1 MSFNEAELEEAF
13 KELFGENGYDCYHGD
28 EINRN
33 INEVL
38 IEKDLRSYLKRRYSI
53 TDSEI
58 DSIIQRFKNI
68 SVSSVYDANKEFFT
82 LLTDGFLFK
91 RENIDD
97 NDIFIHLL
105 DFEDR
110 SNNIFKFVNQVE
122 IEGSINR
129 IPDGIV
135 FINGIPVVVLEF
147 KSAIREEEATI
158 FDAYNQLTIRYQ
170 RDIPELF
177 KYNAFVVISDGVN
190 NKYGTL
196 FTDYEYFYSWN
207 KSKEEDAEKEG
218 IDSLY
223 TMMNGLFD
231 KDILLDIIKDFIYFP
246 DVSNHEEKI
255 ICRYPQYFSATKVH
269 ENILKHIKPEGD
281 GKGGTVFGATGSGKS
296 YAMLYLTRMLMRD
309 KRLKNPTIL
318 LITDRYDLDIQ
329 LSEEFVNSK
338 NFIGDN
344 DVIRF
349 DSRQTLKDHLKD
361 RKSGG
366 VYLTTIQK
374 FNEDV
379 DLLTERSNVICIS
392 DEAHRSQLNLY
403 ERQTVDETGVYK
415 TIGFARCLHESLPN
429 ATYVGFT
436 GTPIDATIDV
446 FGEIVSQY
454 TMYEAVADGIIVN
467 LKYDGRAAKVRT
479 DEQQVELIE
488 KYYKFC
494 ASKGTNQHQIEESIK
509 QMTRMYVIIGNHD
522 RLEKVADDF
531 IADYEQRVEDR
542 TTVKGKAIFVCST
555 REIGYEFYK
564 IVISKR
570 PQWAVEGFADDIDF
584 DKVNLDELK
593 KMPKIKMIMTRDKDD
608 DPEFYELLGSDKDRA
623 EASKEFKNEN
633 SNFKI
638 AIVRDMWLT
647 GFDVPCMDLIY
658 IDKAIQQHTLIQTVS
673 RVNRAYEGKEFGII
687 IDYIGIKDELDFALK
702 KYNDNAD
709 DQFEDVDK
717 AVKIVK
723 DKLSILHDMFY
734 KFDDGDYFNGTPPE
748 KLQCLK
754 EAAEF
759 AQVTEDMENRFMNHV
774 RDLSSAYKLCTSS
787 EKISK
792 EERDY
797 IYFYQGVR
805 SIIYKYNKG
814 DAPDVSQMNRKVSKM
829 LEAAIQSEGVEEVFK
844 IDQTSPTLDI
854 FSKQYQDII
863 NKIQLPNTKIKLLE
877 RLLKRVINDYKKIN
891 KIKSVEFTER
901 LNKIVDDYNEMR
913 RKHPRAL
920 EAYEEITKK
929 ISELFEDIEKDRKS
943 FEDMNITIEQK
954 AFYDILKYCA
964 EKYDFEYSHEK
975 LLPLSAKVK
984 ELVEEKTK
992 FGDWK
997 NTARKAELEAE
1008 LIMLLDDNGYPPVPE
1023 DEVIND
1029 VFDQAENYR
1038 KYNNPIT
1045 G

>member
-1 MSFNEAELEEAF
+1 
-13 KELFGENGYDCYHGD
+13 
-28 EINRN
+28 
-33 INEVL
+33 
-38 IEKDLRSYLKRRYSI
+38 
-53 TDSEI
+53 
-58 DSIIQRFKNI
+58 
-68 SVSSVYDANKEFFT
+68 
-82 LLTDGFLFK
+82 
-91 RENIDD
+91 
-97 NDIFIHLL
+97 
-105 DFEDR
+105 
-110 SNNIFKFVNQVE
+110 
-122 IEGSINR
+122 
-129 IPDGIV
+129 
-135 FINGIPVVVLEF
+135 
-147 KSAIREEEATI
+147 
-158 FDAYNQLTIRYQ
+158 
-170 RDIPELF
+170 
-177 KYNAFVVISDGVN
+177 
-190 NKYGTL
+190 
-196 FTDYEYFYSWN
+196 
-207 KSKEEDAEKEG
+207 
-218 IDSLY
+218 
-223 TMMNGLFD
+223 
-231 KDILLDIIKDFIYFP
+231 
-246 DVSNHEEKI
+246 
-255 ICRYPQYFSATKVH
+255 
-269 ENILKHIKPEGD
+269 
-281 GKGGTVFGATGSGKS
+281 
-296 YAMLYLTRMLMRD
+296 
-309 KRLKNPTIL
+309 
-318 LITDRYDLDIQ
+318 
-329 LSEEFVNSK
+329 
-338 NFIGDN
+338 
-344 DVIRF
+344 
-349 DSRQTLKDHLKD
+349 
-361 RKSGG
+361 
-366 VYLTTIQK
+366 
-374 FNEDV
+374 
-379 DLLTERSNVICIS
+379 
-392 DEAHRSQLNLY
+392 
-403 ERQTVDETGVYK
+403 
-415 TIGFARCLHESLPN
+415 
-429 ATYVGFT
+429 
-436 GTPIDATIDV
+436 
-446 FGEIVSQY
+446 
-454 TMYEAVADGIIVN
+454 MYEAVADGIIVN

>member
-1 MSFNEAELEEAF
+1 MSFDESELEESF
-13 KELFGENGYDCYHGD
+13 KYLFDKNGYDCYHGD
-28 EINRN
+28 EISRN
-33 INEVL
+33 KNNVL
-38 IEKDLRSYLKRRYSI
+38 IEDDLRNYLKQMYDI
-53 TDSEI
+53 TDSEVNN
-58 DSIIQRFKNI
+58 IIQQLKNI
-68 SVSSVYDANKEFFT
+68 SIASVYDANKEFFA
-82 LLTDGFLFK
+82 LLTNGFLFK
-91 RENIDD
+91 RENIEDED
-97 NDIFIHLL
+97 LFINLI
-105 DFEDR
+105 DFENR

-122 IEGSINR
+122 IEGSILR

-135 FINGIPVVVLEF
+135 FINGIPLVVLEF
-147 KSAIREEEATI
+147 KSAIREEKATI
-158 FDAYNQLTIRYQ
+158 YDAYKQLTNRYQ

-190 NKYGTL
+190 NKYGTI
-196 FTDYEYFYSWN
+196 FTDYEYFYAW
-207 KSKEEDAEKEG
+207 KKLKEEDEELEG

-223 TMMNGLFD
+223 TMMYGLFN

-296 YAMLYLTRMLMRD
+296 YAMLYLTRILMRD

-329 LSEEFVNSK
+329 LSEEFVNAK

-344 DVIRF
+344 KVVRCS
-349 DSRQTLKDHLKD
+349 SRKELKEYLKDN
-361 RKSGG
+361 KSGG

-374 FNEDV
+374 FNEDIN
-379 DLLTERSNVICIS
+379 LLTERSNVICIS
-392 DEAHRSQLNLY
+392 DEAHRSQLNLD
-403 ERQTVDETGVYK
+403 EKQVVNETGVYK
-415 TIGFARCLHESLPN
+415 TVGFARCLHESLPN

-454 TMYEAVADGIIVN
+454 TMYEAVDDGIIVN
-467 LKYDGRAAKVRT
+467 LKYDGRAAKVRLD
-479 DEQQVELIE
+479 DEQVKLIE
-488 KYYKFC
+488 QYYKYC
-494 ASKGTNQHQIEESIK
+494 EAQGTNPHQIEESKK
-509 QMTRMYVIIGNHD
+509 QTTQMYVIIGNHE
-522 RLEKVADDF
+522 RLEKIANDF
-531 IADYEQRVEDR
+531 IADYEQRVEDKA
-542 TTVKGKAIFVCST
+542 TVKGKAIFVCSK

-570 PQWAVEGFADDIDF
+570 PEWAVEKYADDIDF
-584 DKVNLDELK
+584 DNVDFDNLK
-593 KMPKIKMIMTRDKDD
+593 KMPKIKMIMTREQDD
-608 DPEFYELLGSDKDRA
+608 DPEFYELLGNDKARA

-647 GFDVPCMDLIY
+647 GFDVPCLDLIY
-658 IDKAIQQHTLIQTVS
+658 IDKPIQQHTLIQTVS
-673 RVNRAYEGKEFGII
+673 RVNRAYEGKEYGVIV
-687 IDYIGIKDELDFALK
+687 DYIGIKDELDFALR
-702 KYNDNAD
+702 KYNNNSD
-709 DQFEDVDK
+709 DKFEDVDK

-723 DKLSILHDMFY
+723 DKLSILNNMFY
-734 KFDDGDYFNGTPPE
+734 QFDDNDYFNGSPSE
-748 KLQCLK
+748 KLECLK
-754 EAAEF
+754 KAAEF
-759 AQVTEDMENRFMNHV
+759 AQVTEDVENRFMRHV
-774 RDLSSAYKLCTSS
+774 KDLSSAYKLCTSS

-814 DAPDVSQMNRKVSKM
+814 DAPDVSQMNRKVYKM
-829 LEAAIQSEGVEEVFK
+829 LEDAIQSDGVEEVFK
-844 IDQTSPTLDI
+844 LDQDAPTLDI
-854 FSKQYQDII
+854 FSKQYRDILD
-863 NKIQLPNTKIKLLE
+863 KIHMPNTKIKLLE
-877 RLLKRVINDYKKIN
+877 RLMRSMIKDYKKVN
-891 KIKSVEFTER
+891 KVKAIEFTER
-901 LNKIVDDYNEMR
+901 LNKLVDEYNEMR
-913 RKHPRAL
+913 RKHPLAT
-920 EAYEEITKK
+920 EVYEEITKK
-929 ISELFEDIEKDRKS
+929 ISELFEDIEDDRNS
-943 FEDMNITIEQK
+943 FEEMNITIEQK

-964 EKYDFEYSHEK
+964 EKYEFEYPHDK
-975 LLPLSAKVK
+975 LLTLSAKVK
-984 ELVEEKTK
+984 ELVDEKTA

-997 NTARKAELEAE
+997 NTARKAELEAG
-1008 LIMLLDDNGYPPVPE
+1008 IIVLLDENGYPPVPQ

-1029 VFDQAENYR
+1029 VFEQAENYR

>member
-638 AIVRDMWLT
+638 AIVREMWLT

-658 IDKAIQQHTLIQTVS
+658 IDKAIQQH
-673 RVNRAYEGKEFGII
+673 
-687 IDYIGIKDELDFALK
+687 
-702 KYNDNAD
+702 
-709 DQFEDVDK
+709 
-717 AVKIVK
+717 
-723 DKLSILHDMFY
+723 
-734 KFDDGDYFNGTPPE
+734 FNSN
-748 KLQCLK
+748 C
-754 EAAEF
+754 
-759 AQVTEDMENRFMNHV
+759 
-774 RDLSSAYKLCTSS
+774 
-787 EKISK
+787 
-792 EERDY
+792 
-797 IYFYQGVR
+797 
-805 SIIYKYNKG
+805 
-814 DAPDVSQMNRKVSKM
+814 
-829 LEAAIQSEGVEEVFK
+829 
-844 IDQTSPTLDI
+844 
-854 FSKQYQDII
+854 
-863 NKIQLPNTKIKLLE
+863 
-877 RLLKRVINDYKKIN
+877 
-891 KIKSVEFTER
+891 IKS
-901 LNKIVDDYNEMR
+901 K
-913 RKHPRAL
+913 
-920 EAYEEITKK
+920 
-929 ISELFEDIEKDRKS
+929 
-943 FEDMNITIEQK
+943 
-954 AFYDILKYCA
+954 
-964 EKYDFEYSHEK
+964 
-975 LLPLSAKVK
+975 
-984 ELVEEKTK
+984 
-992 FGDWK
+992 
-997 NTARKAELEAE
+997 
-1008 LIMLLDDNGYPPVPE
+1008 
-1023 DEVIND
+1023 
-1029 VFDQAENYR
+1029 
-1038 KYNNPIT
+1038 
-1045 G
+1045 

>member
-13 KELFGENGYDCYHGD
+13 KELFGENGYDCYHGN

>member
-1 MSFNEAELEEAF
+1 MSFDEYELEQSF
-13 KELFGENGYDCYHGD
+13 KDLFGKNGYDCYHGD

-33 INEVL
+33 KNNVL
-38 IEKDLRSYLKRRYSI
+38 IEDDLITYLKRMYDI

-58 DSIIQRFKNI
+58 KNIIQRLKNI
-68 SVSSVYDANKEFFT
+68 SVSSVYDANKEFFS
-82 LLTDGFLFK
+82 LLTNGFLFK

-97 NDIFIHLL
+97 KDIFIHLI

-110 SNNIFKFVNQVE
+110 TNNIFKFVNQVE
-122 IEGSINR
+122 IEGSVKR

-135 FINGIPVVVLEF
+135 FINGLPIVVLEF
-147 KSAIREEEATI
+147 KSAVRGEEATI
-158 FDAYNQLTIRYQ
+158 YDAYEQLTIRYQ

-196 FTDYEYFYSWN
+196 FTDYEYFYAW
-207 KSKEEDAEKEG
+207 KKLKEEDIEKEG
-218 IDSLY
+218 INSLY
-223 TMMNGLFD
+223 TMMYGLFN
-231 KDILLDIIKDFIYFP
+231 KEILLDIIKDFIYFP
-246 DVSNHEEKI
+246 DVSNHEVKI

-269 ENILKHIKPEGD
+269 ENVIKHIKPEGD

-329 LSEEFVNSK
+329 LAEEFLNAK

-349 DSRQTLKDHLKD
+349 DSRKTLKEYLKD

-374 FNEDV
+374 FNESV
-379 DLLTERSNVICIS
+379 ELLTERSNVICIS
-392 DEAHRSQLNLY
+392 DEAHRSQLNLD
-403 ERQTVDETGVYK
+403 EKQTVDETGVYK
-415 TIGFARCLHESLPN
+415 TIGFAKCLHESLPN

-454 TMYEAVADGIIVN
+454 TMYEAVDDGIIVN
-467 LKYDGRAAKVRT
+467 LKYDGRYAKVT
-479 DEQQVELIE
+479 VDEELIKLIE
-488 KYYKFC
+488 QYYKFC
-494 ASKGTNQHQIEESIK
+494 ESKGTNQHQIQESIK
-509 QMTRMYVIIGNHD
+509 QMTRMYVILGNPN
-522 RLEKVADDF
+522 RLEKVANDF

-542 TTVKGKAIFVCST
+542 TTVKGKAIFVCSK

-564 IVISKR
+564 IVINKR
-570 PQWAVEGFADDIDF
+570 PEWAIEGYADDIDF

-593 KMPKIKMIMTRDKDD
+593 KMPKIKMVMTREKDD
-608 DPEFYELLGSDKDRA
+608 DPEFYEILGSDKDRA

-647 GFDVPCMDLIY
+647 GFDVPCLDLIY

-687 IDYIGIKDELDFALK
+687 IDYIGIKDELDLALR

-709 DQFEDVDK
+709 DQFEDIDK
-717 AVKIVK
+717 AIKIVK
-723 DKLSILHDMFY
+723 DKLSILHNMFY
-734 KFDDGDYFNGTPPE
+734 EFDDSDYFNGTPSE

-759 AQVTEDMENRFMNHV
+759 AQVSEDIENRFMGHV

-787 EKISK
+787 EEISK

-814 DAPDVSQMNRKVSKM
+814 DAPDVSQMNRKVGKM

-844 IDQTSPTLDI
+844 IDQSPDALEI

-863 NKIQLPNTKIKLLE
+863 NKIQLPNTRIKLLE
-877 RLLKRVINDYKKIN
+877 RLLKRVITDYKKVN
-891 KIKSVEFTER
+891 RIKSVEFTER

-943 FEDMNITIEQK
+943 FEEMNITIEQK

-964 EKYDFEYSHEK
+964 EKYDFEYPHEK

-1008 LIMLLDDNGYPPVPE
+1008 LIILLDDNGYPPVPE

-1029 VFDQAENYR
+1029 VFEQAENYG
-1038 KYNNPIT
+1038 KYNTPIT